1 MTTTFDEAHRV
12 AELRAAEARAR
23 ALFAA
28 IGAAG
33 LIRAGVSEDEL
44 SAEIFALAAERF
56 GVEAHWHKRLV
67 RAGPNTVATFYDE
80 TTNRVLGADDIAFVD
95 LGPVF
100 DGWEADFGA
109 TWVLGA
115 DPMKLRLRADL
126 EAVWRELRDLY
137 LADAAMTGARLYAA
151 AHEAAERRGWTF
163 GGKIA
168 GHLVGEFPHSAFPGG
183 REESVIFPANVTP
196 MRDKD
201 ADGRE
206 RYWILEV
213 HLVEPGGT
221 FGGFCER
228 LLLAD

>member
-12 AELRAAEARAR
+12 GELRAAEGRAR
-23 ALFAA
+23 ELFAA

-33 LIRAGVSEDEL
+33 LIRAGVSEDQL
-44 SAEIFALAAERF
+44 STEIFALAAERF
-56 GVEAHWHKRLV
+56 GVAEHWHKRLV

-80 TTNRVLGADDIAFVD
+80 TVDRTLGADDIAFVD

-126 EAVWRELRDLY
+126 EEVWRELRDLY
-137 LADAAMTGARLYAA
+137 LADDAMTGAGLYAA
-151 AHEAAERRGWTF
+151 AQGSAERRGWIF
-163 GGKIA
+163 GGKVA

-183 REESVIFPANVTP
+183 REEGVIFPANTTR